1 MSVNNFKPTIWSA
14 SMLQTFKKNLVL
26 GSLCNTDYQGEIS
39 NYGDSVKINEIGEI
53 TINDYTRNSTTAITV
68 QELTDAQQMLLIDRA
83 KYFAFKLDD
92 VDQAQTNPKLMPL
105 AMDRAAYNLKDNTDV
120 YIAQKISS
128 DSGSRFGGLN
138 STELGSTTTALSV
151 TSTLVINMI
160 AWMDRIHNQN
170 NVPVQGRWIAVSPA
184 IAHQLVTA
192 RIIAETQN
200 TPAINSGVQAIGNF
214 YNYNIYLTNNIY
226 STYGTSSQHHII
238 AGHSVG
244 LTFAS
249 QINKVEAFRDPN
261 SFSDIVKGLLVYG
274 FKVTRPSAILRAVVT
289 P

>member
-26 GSLCNTDYQGEIS
+26 GALCNTDYQGEITA
-39 NYGDSVKINEIGEI
+39 YGDSVKINEIGEI

-68 QELTDAQQMLLIDRA
+68 QELTDAQQTLMIDRA

-92 VDQAQTNPKLMPL
+92 VDQAQVNPKLMPL
-105 AMDRAAYNLKDNTDV
+105 AMDRAAYNLKDNTDT
-120 YIAQKISS
+120 YIATKISS

-151 TSTLVINMI
+151 TSTLAVTML

-170 NVPVQGRWIAVSPA
+170 NVPAQGRWLVVSPA
-184 IAHQLVTA
+184 VAHQFAMA
-192 RIIAETQN
+192 RIIAETAN
-200 TPAINSGVQAIGNF
+200 SPALDLGTQAIGRF
-214 YNYNIYLTNNIY
+214 YNYDIYMSNNIYLG
-226 STYGTSSQHHII
+226 SAASSQYHCI
-238 AGHSVG
+238 AGHSMG

-274 FKVTRPSAILRAVVT
+274 FKVTRPNAILRAVVT